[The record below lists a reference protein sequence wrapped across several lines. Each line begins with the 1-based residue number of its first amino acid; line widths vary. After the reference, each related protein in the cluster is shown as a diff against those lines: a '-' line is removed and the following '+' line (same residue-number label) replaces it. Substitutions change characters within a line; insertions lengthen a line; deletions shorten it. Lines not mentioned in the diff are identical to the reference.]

1 MNNFQKYLSLV
12 WLLIWIL
19 GGIVLF
25 NESLTFKLVA
35 FSVIM
40 IPYALLVLLNITI
53 EQNKRIKELE
63 DIIKSNI
70 NKE

>member
-12 WLLIWIL
+12 WLLICIL

-25 NESLTFKLVA
+25 NESLTFKFVA
-35 FSVIM
+35 FIFIM

>member
-12 WLLIWIL
+12 WLLICIL